1 MLKHLTVQDF
11 ALVARLDLDLA
22 AGLTVI
28 TGESGAGKSILLSA
42 LSLVLG
48 ERASTDLVRPGT
60 TRADVHAEF
69 DLRGQDTIAA
79 TLKTLE
85 LHDPDQPELCL
96 VRRTVGADGRSRAF
110 VNGAP
115 VTLQVLRNITEG
127 LVDLHG
133 QHDNLRLADRNVQLA
148 LLDDFAGTEGERTKV
163 GKLFRSIK
171 AKQQEAQ
178 ALRTL
183 LNRDADRAELLR
195 YQLEELDALGLTP
208 GEFERLE
215 AEQKRLSRVDTYL
228 AITQAG
234 MDGIDELDAL
244 RSVARKLEDIDDS
257 HTSLASARQ
266 TLHDAL
272 GLLDDAHAE
281 LRRYA
286 EALESD
292 PQRLQTVDER
302 LGEIHALARKH
313 HIPPAE
319 LAGLGEQLASE
330 LDGMAADSSALDA
343 LTKEIDTL
351 KAEYDDA
358 AKKLSSKRKRAA
370 GKFDKEVTATIRKLA
385 LPKASLEGRFESAR
399 GETGIDAFEFWVTT
413 NPKYP
418 AGPLQKIASGG
429 ELARIS
435 LAIQVTAA
443 RTSHLPCLILD
454 EADVGVGGTTA
465 DTVGRMLRDLGA
477 HTQVLCVTHAP
488 QVAALGDHHLLV
500 RKTEDQD
507 TEIRALTPEDRLAE
521 VARMLA
527 GADVTQ
533 KTRDYAAALLAEA

>member
-60 TRADVHAEF
+60 GRADVHAEF
-69 DLRGQDTIAA
+69 DLRGQADIAA
-79 TLKTLE
+79 TLEALE
-85 LHDPDQPELCL
+85 LQDPDQPELCL
-96 VRRTVGADGRSRAF
+96 VRRTIGADGRSRAF

-133 QHDNLRLADRNVQLA
+133 QHDNLRLADRNVQLT
-148 LLDDFAGTEGERTKV
+148 LLDDFAGTEGERARV

-183 LNRDADRAELLR
+183 LERDADRAELLR

-234 MDGIDELDAL
+234 MDGIDELDVL
-244 RSVARKLEDIDDS
+244 RSVGRKLEDIDDS

-292 PQRLQTVDER
+292 PERLQTVDER

-319 LAGLGEQLASE
+319 LAGLGERLASE

-351 KAEYDDA
+351 TADYDDA

-507 TEIRALTPEDRLAE
+507 TEIRALNSEDRLAE

-527 GADVTQ
+527 GADVTD